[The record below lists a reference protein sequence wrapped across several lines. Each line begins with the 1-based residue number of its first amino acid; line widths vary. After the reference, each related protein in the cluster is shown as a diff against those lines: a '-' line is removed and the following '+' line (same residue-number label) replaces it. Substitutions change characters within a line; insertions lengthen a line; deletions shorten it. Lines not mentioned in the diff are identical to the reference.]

1 MKIFKLPGLGVVV
14 EHKLLLMQM
23 FEEPKFSKTR
33 NEVKQMANLAG
44 RDTFVNDLF
53 DFRRDLNSVFSRLVT
68 GATPAGEHAL
78 KMIAAI
84 PPVEAWV
91 DKNEKKYHLSF
102 ALAGVDPK
110 DIQINV
116 QGNNLTVSGEQKA
129 EEKKKEADYHYQEFS
144 YGRFE
149 RSITL
154 PEGVDT
160 EKLTA
165 EYKNGVLEITAPM
178 NANALPRKIEIKTL
192 PAAAKGAAA

>member
-1 MKIFKLPGLGVVV
+1 
-14 EHKLLLMQM
+14 
-23 FEEPKFSKTR
+23 
-33 NEVKQMANLAG
+33 MANLAA
-44 RDTFVNDLF
+44 RETFFNDLF
-53 DFRRDLNSVFSRLVT
+53 DFRRDLNGIFSRLVT
-68 GATPAGEHAL
+68 GAPLVGERAL
-78 KMIAAI
+78 KMIAAV
-84 PPVEAWV
+84 PPIEAWV

-110 DIQINV
+110 DIQLSV

-129 EEKKKEADYHYQEFS
+129 SEEKKEANYQYQEFS

-149 RSITL
+149 RAITL

-178 NANALPRKIEIKTL
+178 SANALPRKIEIKTL
-192 PAAAKGAAA
+192 PVAKGAAA